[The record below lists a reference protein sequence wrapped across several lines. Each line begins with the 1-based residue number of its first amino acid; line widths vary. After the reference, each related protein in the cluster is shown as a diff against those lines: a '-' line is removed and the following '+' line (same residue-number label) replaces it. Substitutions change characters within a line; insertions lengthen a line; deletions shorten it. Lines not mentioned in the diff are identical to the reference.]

1 MGRDTDGDPH
11 GRSALETGPSA
22 GRGCEQEQARRP
34 HSDPRDLTVQRM
46 HSSSK
51 NGQTRR
57 GLAVSMKVGLGAICF
72 KPLILQ
78 MRKQGQSRE
87 DAATWA
93 HSEPLVQPG
102 WDLRGKPR
110 TEER

>member
-1 MGRDTDGDPH
+1 
-11 GRSALETGPSA
+11 
-22 GRGCEQEQARRP
+22 
-34 HSDPRDLTVQRM
+34 
-46 HSSSK
+46 
-51 NGQTRR
+51 
-57 GLAVSMKVGLGAICF
+57 MKVGLGAICF